1 MVFVAKQRK
10 KHRRG
15 AMAVE
20 AALVFPLLLLLT
32 LGAIRYGGL
41 FLKAQQI
48 TNAARMGARIAILP
62 DSSVD
67 DVQTSISN
75 LMNSANINPDDCT
88 VTITPTEIYD
98 LDVGDSITVQ
108 VTVPCEVVDIMHVPL
123 FTDLEPNNW
132 SLGAEVTM
140 AKEGY

>member
-41 FLKAQQI
+41 YLKAQQI
-48 TNAARMGARIAILP
+48 TNAARMGARIAVLP
-62 DSSVD
+62 DSSND
-67 DVQTSISN
+67 DVLTSISN
-75 LMNSANINPDDCT
+75 LMIAANINPDDCA
-88 VTITPTEIYD
+88 VTITPADIYD
-98 LDVGDSITVQ
+98 LDVGDSITVHIE
-108 VTVPCEVVDIMHVPL
+108 VPCESVDIMHVPL
-123 FTDLEPNNW
+123 FTDLEPDSWN
-132 SLGAEVTM
+132 LGAEVTM

>member
-1 MVFVAKQRK
+1 MVFVGKQNDN
-10 KHRRG
+10 HYRG

-48 TNAARMGARIAILP
+48 TNAARMGARIAVLP
-62 DSSVD
+62 NSSID
-67 DVQTSISN
+67 DVQTAISN
-75 LMNSANINPDDCT
+75 LMNSANINPDDCI
-88 VTITPTEIYD
+88 VTITPAEIYD
-98 LDVGDSITVQ
+98 LDVGDSITVHLE
-108 VTVPCEVVDIMHVPL
+108 VPCESVDIMHVPL
-123 FTDLEPNNW
+123 FTDLEPDNW
-132 SLGAEVTM
+132 NLGAEVTM